1 MNNYIYHGSQGLI
14 ALPERNVQT
23 FPSGLVRID
32 RVYACRKTLVDRFRR
47 DLTVGNSLPFDDGA
61 PAIDGAFIFPD
72 PQEVVRDDGFAEFR
86 VSAYGRTNTTGNIDR
101 QGQFERLDV
110 FNFLYENYIFTKVLP
125 SNVSL
130 SQIFEPPQ
138 IEPVAEFQKSAN
150 VLSIIEYNGPVR
162 LRESGPGFAT
172 SVSYVITA
180 NQKALVVESL
190 SEFSNNTVYSLYRLD
205 KGINYISHTTQNFG
219 AFSEYSIAYS
229 PNIPFILAAAIRNFL
244 PV

>member
-1 MNNYIYHGSQGLI
+1 MSNYIYHGLQGLI
-14 ALPERNVQT
+14 TLPERNVQT

-61 PAIDGAFIFPD
+61 PAIDGAFIFPE
-72 PQEVVRDDGFAEFR
+72 PQETIRDDGFAEFR
-86 VSAYGRTNTTGNIDR
+86 VSAYGRTNTAGNIDR

-138 IEPVAEFQKSAN
+138 IDPVVEFQGDRN
-150 VLSIIEYNGPVR
+150 VLSISEIDGPLR
-162 LRESGPGFAT
+162 LRTGPAGQ
-172 SVSYVITA
+172 VYVINA
-180 NQKALVVESL
+180 NSKALIVIAD
-190 SEFSNNTVYSLYRLD
+190 FGIIGIRYFLYIYEKTIKYL
-205 KGINYISHTTQNFG
+205 SHTTRNFG
-219 AFSEYSIAYS
+219 AFSEYSIAYTT
-229 PNIPFILAAAIRNFL
+229 NIPGLFAVNNREFIPA
-244 PV
+244 

>member
-14 ALPERNVQT
+14 TLPERSVQT

-47 DLTVGNSLPFDDGA
+47 DLAVGNPLPFDGGA

-72 PQEVVRDDGFAEFR
+72 PQETIRDDGFAEFR
-86 VSAYGRTNTTGNIDR
+86 VSAYGRTNTTGNIER
-101 QGQFERLDV
+101 QGQLERFDV

-138 IEPVAEFQKSAN
+138 IDPVFEFQN
-150 VLSIIEYNGPVR
+150 VVSVVEYNGPVR
-162 LRESGPGFAT
+162 LVNFGATGPRGVVYEFGANEKAF
-172 SVSYVITA
+172 VI
-180 NQKALVVESL
+180 EFL
-190 SEFSNNTVYSLYRLD
+190 SQFGTRYRVYRLV
-205 KGINYISHTTQNFG
+205 KGINYTGHTTQNFG
-219 AFSEYSIAYS
+219 TLSEYSIAYT
-229 PNIPFILAAAIRNFL
+229 PNIPRLVFASETILNYRPI
-244 PV
+244 